1 MKARTTAIPA
11 ALLVG
16 AALAVGGCASRTA
29 SVPAEPAPQGAA
41 TTANA
46 TYYGPGFHGR
56 KTASGERFDRHAMTA
71 AHRTHPF
78 GTRLAVSNPANG
90 RAVVVRINDRGPFTR
105 GYSLDLSEGAF
116 RTLGMRSS
124 GPVEVSVLP

>member
-1 MKARTTAIPA
+1 MTARTSAIA
-11 ALLVG
+11 
-16 AALAVGGCASRTA
+16 AALAGGTLLVGGCATKVA
-29 SVPAEPAPQGAA
+29 SVPAEPPPKAA
-41 TTANA
+41 STTVNT
-46 TYYGPGFHGR
+46 TYYGPRFHGR

-78 GTRLAVSNPANG
+78 GTRLAVLNPANG
-90 RAVVVRINDRGPFTR
+90 REIVVRINDRGPFTR

-116 RTLGMRSS
+116 RTLGMRDN